1 MCRSEEELYHHRSLS
16 KRRKTFYIYD
26 VLKETCGQLMKAK
39 YIILEA
45 LLLRGMKIVLD
56 SICAKEEATASFH
69 RIIVFENHSKKSNL

>member
-1 MCRSEEELYHHRSLS
+1 
-16 KRRKTFYIYD
+16 
-26 VLKETCGQLMKAK
+26 MKAK

-69 RIIVFENHSKKSNL
+69 SVWKSLKKSNLYYELQMQFC